1 MKKKAFLLIM
11 LIPLLLL
18 RCATADQKKTLIF
31 SDDFSEELDPETW
44 IVEMDSTPSSKVYIE
59 NKRLILDTEGGVTVW
74 LNKKLEG
81 NYIIEY
87 QRTVKVDDGIND
99 RLSDFNQFWMASD
112 PDDIN
117 LFTRKGK
124 FEEYDD
130 LALYYVGVGGNYNS
144 TTRFRKY
151 DGKGERYIIEEKN
164 DNDFLLKANTG
175 YLVKIIV
182 NEGQLSYWMNDIC
195 YFQYFD
201 SQALSSGYFGF
212 RSTWSRQHIDFIN
225 IYQLN

>member
-31 SDDFSEELDPETW
+31 SDDFSGELDPETW
-44 IVEMDSTPSSKVYIE
+44 IVEMDSTPNSKVYIE

-112 PDDIN
+112 PANIN

-164 DNDFLLKANTG
+164 DDDFLLKANTG

-182 NEGQLSYWMNDIC
+182 NEGQLSYWMNDTC

-212 RSTWSRQHIDFIN
+212 RSTWSRQHID
-225 IYQLN
+225 L